1 MLKNYLIVTL
11 RSISRNA
18 IFVLINI
25 LTMGLALAI
34 CIVAYLNG
42 KYDRDWDKM
51 HLKGDEI
58 YKVVFSRDIQGRQQ
72 RYAATPLP
80 VASMIGENIS
90 GVEHVIRFN
99 GTYSPLKVGLNN
111 FNKRIGYADPDFLDV
126 FTFNMV
132 QGSAEAFRDRQNI
145 LIDERIASIYFG
157 EEDPMGKVMSIF
169 NDAGEEF
176 TYTVGGV
183 FENIPLNSSF
193 SFEVLTRL
201 DNYIDM
207 WEADETNWE
216 WWIASTFVHIPNP
229 GQVKT
234 VETLLQDI
242 VPAHNDARAD
252 FQISSFHLIPF
263 PDVAHEAWDM
273 WSNWW
278 VRESLHPAAL
288 KAPPIMALLIL
299 LIACFNFT
307 NTAIAFSS
315 KRLKE
320 IGVRKVAGGQRRQI
334 ILQFMTENF
343 LLTLAGLILSLF
355 IARFLVPTYSQMW
368 DYMDLEY
375 SLSGNPE
382 IIGFLVILLLATT
395 LLAGAYPSFYISRF
409 NPVLIF
415 QDKLRI
421 GGRNVLSAILLTFQI
436 AISVQAINSGI
447 LFTQNANFQENQY
460 MGYDKDHIIGMYLP
474 SEEYYTFFRDEIKAN
489 PLITQVGES
498 RHHIG
503 HGNWS
508 STMEFNQVKEDVNMF
523 TIGDNYFETM
533 GLSLLEGRTFS
544 REFEKTDNQHSIIVN
559 QKFLSEF
566 GIQDPIGKRI
576 VMDDTVDL
584 YIIGVMADFYPYG
597 FWDEIEPVA
606 FRRDSEYRLRY
617 LTIKAEEENLQE
629 VNAYLE
635 ERWKEMIP
643 THPYGGFFQD
653 SLMEEARQI
662 NKNIK
667 AIYTFLALIALFLS
681 AVGLYTLVSL
691 SVLRRTKEVGVRK
704 VMGAPIPR
712 IIGILSRSYIIMI
725 LIACVLGLAAG
736 HYSGMAIIKSIWE
749 VHTKANALTFALPVI
764 LISLV
769 AMISMGWKVYS
780 AASRNPTES
789 LRYE

>member
-1 MLKNYLIVTL
+1 MLRSYLIVTL
-11 RSISRNA
+11 RNISRNA
-18 IFVLINI
+18 LFVLINI
-25 LTMGLALAI
+25 VTMGLALGI

-42 KYDRDWDKM
+42 RYDRDWDRM
-51 HLKGDEI
+51 HPKGDEV
-58 YKVVFSRDIQGRQQ
+58 YKVIFTRDIQGRQQ
-72 RYAATPLP
+72 RYGASPLP
-80 VASMIGENIS
+80 LASMIGNNIS
-90 GVEHVIRFN
+90 GVERVIRFN
-99 GTYSPLKVGLNN
+99 GTWSPLKVGLNN
-111 FNKRIGYADPDFLDV
+111 FNKRIGYADTGFLEV
-126 FTFNMV
+126 FNIPIV
-132 QGSAEAFRDRQNI
+132 KGSADAFLDRQNI

-157 EEDPMGKVMSIF
+157 EEDPLGKMMSIF
-169 NDAGEEF
+169 NDAGKEF

-183 FENIPLNSSF
+183 FEPNPLNSSF
-193 SFEVLTRL
+193 SYEVLTQM
-201 DNYIDM
+201 DNFIDM
-207 WEADETNWE
+207 WEGDETNWE
-216 WWIASTFVHIPNP
+216 WWIAATFLQIPNAA
-229 GQVKT
+229 QAAT

-242 VPAHNDARAD
+242 VPVHNDARED
-252 FQISSFHLIPF
+252 FRISSFQLLPF
-263 PDVAHEAWDM
+263 PDVAHEAWNM
-273 WSNWW
+273 WANWW

-320 IGVRKVAGGQRRQI
+320 IGVRKVAGSRRGQI

-343 LLTLAGLILSLF
+343 LLTLAGMILALF

-368 DYMDLEY
+368 DFLNLEY
-375 SLSGNPE
+375 SLSTNPE
-382 IIGFLVILLLATT
+382 IIVFLVMLLLATT
-395 LLAGAYPSFYISRF
+395 LLAGSYPSFYISRF

-415 QDKLRI
+415 QDKLKI
-421 GGRNVLSAILLTFQI
+421 GGRNVLSVILLTLQI

-460 MGYDKDHIIGMYLP
+460 QGYDKDHIIGMYLP
-474 SEEYYTFFRDEIKAN
+474 SEEYFTSFRDEIRSN
-489 PLITQVGES
+489 PLITGIGES

-508 STMEFNQVKEDVNMF
+508 ANMEYNQVKQDVNMY
-523 TIGDNYFETM
+523 TIGDRYFETM

-544 REFEKTDNQHSIIVN
+544 PEFEKTDNQHSIIVN

-566 GIQDPIGKRI
+566 GILDPIGKRV
-576 VMDDTVDL
+576 VMEDTIDL
-584 YIIGVMADFYPYG
+584 YIIGVMGDFYPYG
-597 FWDEIEPVA
+597 FWDEVEPAA

-617 LTIKAEEENLQE
+617 LAIKTDEDKLQE

-635 ERWKEMIP
+635 EKWKELIP

-667 AIYTFLALIALFLS
+667 GIYIFLAIIAMFLS

-704 VMGAPIPR
+704 VMGASIPR
-712 IIGILSRSYIIMI
+712 IIGILSKPYIIMI
-725 LIACVLGLAAG
+725 LVACGLGLTAG
-736 HYSGMAIIKSIWE
+736 YYSGMAIMKSIWE
-749 VHTKANALTFALPVI
+749 IHSKANALTFALPVLVI
-764 LISLV
+764 SLLALISL
-769 AMISMGWKVYS
+769 GWKVYS